1 MDEGLPLREGLRE
14 FVQNFLPAQF
24 RTADT
29 CDAYGRDVRLLV
41 EFLDAQQVTIWQAVG
56 LPELQGFLLD
66 QQQRQLTP
74 SSRRRRVFAIK
85 ALFRYLVA
93 YGYVSKQVNPTVML
107 IPPPVAPRQRQ
118 FLLKAEYEALL
129 ASADSPRD
137 RAIIEVFLQTG
148 LMLREMAGLT
158 LTDVQLPQTVTP
170 TPDDIG
176 YMQVQRKRQ
185 PVQVPLNW
193 KGCQALH
200 SWLRTRQRL
209 VKRQGWLTQALWVSR
224 LGSGLSPKA
233 IRNVVKKAMSEAG
246 ITNGSVY
253 SLRHTYATHF
263 LVNGGTVKLAQKLLG
278 HQRLET
284 TNVYLELAERAKW
297 AVVQRAV
304 L

>member
-1 MDEGLPLREGLRE
+1 MDEGLPLHEGLRE
-14 FVQNFLPAQF
+14 FVESFLPAQF
-24 RTADT
+24 RTVDT
-29 CDAYGRDVRLLV
+29 CDAYGRDIHFLV
-41 EFLDAQQVTIWQAVG
+41 AFLEARQVTTWQAVG
-56 LPELQGFLLD
+56 LPELQGFLLE

-74 SSRRRRVFAIK
+74 SSQRRRVFAIK

-93 YGYVSKQVNPTVML
+93 YDYIAKQDNPAVML
-107 IPPPVAPRQRQ
+107 VPPPVAPRQRQ
-118 FLLKAEYEALL
+118 FLLKAEYKALL

-158 LTDVQLPQTVTP
+158 LADVQLPQTITP

-176 YMQVQRKRQ
+176 YVQVQRKRHS
-185 PVQVPLNW
+185 VQVPLNW
-193 KGCQALH
+193 KGCQALQR
-200 SWLRTRQRL
+200 WLITRQRL
-209 VKRQGWLTQALWVSR
+209 VKRHGWLTQALWVSR

-246 ITNGSVY
+246 IQEGSVY

-263 LVNGGTVKLAQKLLG
+263 LVNGGTVKLVQKLLG

-284 TNVYLELAERAKW
+284 TNVYLELAERAKR
-297 AVVQRAV
+297 ATVQRAV